1 MNPEIIMLI
10 TLYSHFNHL
19 LLAAE
24 VLHMLEE
31 PGVGLSI
38 LRRFEA

>member
-1 MNPEIIMLI
+1 MNLEIITLI
-10 TLYSHFNHL
+10 TLYSYFNHL

-24 VLHMLEE
+24 VLHMLKE

-38 LRRFEA
+38 PRRFEA